1 MRIVRRHTFGDVE
14 GYELGRS
21 IVGEPF
27 MNVLFYRV
35 GDLLIDGGQSR
46 MRREALQLA
55 MEKPFSR
62 LLLTHHHED
71 HSGNAAAISRAAGVP
86 VLGHPLCA
94 EKLKTRFSILPY
106 QRLVWGKPQ
115 PVEVDPLPD
124 LVEGDG
130 VALTPVHTPGHSKD
144 LTIFWDRE
152 RGVIF
157 SGDLY
162 LGERIKFFRSDE
174 RIADQIRSLRG
185 VLELDFDTILC
196 AHRPVRNNGKQRL
209 RNKLQFLEELVG
221 QVDTLQRQGLGLRE
235 IKKALPHDEVW
246 RVVALTFG
254 NVSFGHM
261 VRSALEATD
270 PGEVGDA
277 AARGDRGRHVS

>member
-1 MRIVRRHTFGDVE
+1 MRIVRRHRFGDIE

-21 IVGEPF
+21 VVGKPF

-46 MRREALQLA
+46 MRREAVELA
-55 MEKPFSR
+55 TAKPLSR
-62 LLLTHHHED
+62 MLLTHHHED
-71 HSGNAAAISRAAGVP
+71 HSGNAAAIGAAARVP

-94 EKLKTRFSILPY
+94 EKLKERFRILPY
-106 QRLVWGKPQ
+106 QRLVWGYPQ
-115 PVEVDPLPD
+115 PVEVGPLPD

-144 LTIFWDRE
+144 LTIFLDRE
-152 RGVIF
+152 RGVII

-162 LGERIKFFRSDE
+162 LADRIKYFRSDE
-174 RIADQIRSLRG
+174 VIADQIKSLRR
-185 VLELDFDTILC
+185 VLELDFDAVLY
-196 AHRPVRNNGKQRL
+196 AHRPVREGGKRRL

-221 QVDTLQRQGLGLRE
+221 QVTTLRRRGLELRA
-235 IKKALPHDEVW
+235 IKKALPQKEVW
-246 RVVALTFG
+246 GTVAFTFG

-261 VRSALEATD
+261 VRSALEAAD
-270 PGEVGDA
+270 RGDLDDA
-277 AARGDRGRHVS
+277 AAAAGGAA